1 MDRLRRRDCW
11 GLLVAFPL
19 QTRELVRIAPE
30 LAGRELAGT
39 VHGLEMD
46 TRRVLGGADL
56 VPAVMRRLP
65 RWCWLSA
72 VLRLAPLRALLAGM
86 MARAERRRLERLGRV
101 PHAGRSR

>member
-1 MDRLRRRDCW
+1 MDRLRRRDRW

-19 QTRELVRIAPE
+19 QNRELVRIAPE

-56 VPAVMRRLP
+56 VPGVMRRLP
-65 RWCWLSA
+65 RWWWLSP

-86 MARAERRRLERLGRV
+86 MARAERRCLERLGRV
-101 PHAGRSR
+101 PHAGRMR